1 VPKQIDTIDALRRA
15 LASTDGPRRSRALVP
30 TMGAL
35 HAGHASLIRRA
46 RGECD
51 VLVVSIFV
59 NPLQFDNPDDLARYP
74 RVLAADVALC
84 EELGVDVVFAPLEAE
99 VYPESPVCTVDV
111 GPLADHLCGK
121 FRPGHFRGVATVV
134 LKLLQMVQPDVAYFG
149 EKDAQQVAIIKRM
162 IADFNIPVALV
173 EVPTVREPD
182 GLALSSRNRHLR
194 PDERALAASLYQ
206 ALIAA
211 RDQIV
216 QGVQSSTAICAAAL
230 ARIPSVSTI
239 RVEYV
244 QVVDPSTLQPVDV
257 VTGPVRVAAAMWV
270 GSTRLIDNV
279 FVAPRQLS
287 T

>member
-15 LASTDGPRRSRALVP
+15 LAATGGARRSRALVP

-59 NPLQFDNPDDLARYP
+59 NPLQFDNMDDLARYP
-74 RVLAADVALC
+74 RVLAADLELC
-84 EELGVDVVFAPLEAE
+84 DQLGVDVVFAPREAE
-99 VYPESPVCTVDV
+99 MYPEAPVCTVDV

-134 LKLLQMVQPDVAYFG
+134 LKLLQIVQPDVAYFG

-162 IADFNIPVALV
+162 IADFNIPVALI

-206 ALIAA
+206 ALTAA
-211 RDQIV
+211 REQIE

-239 RVEYV
+239 RVDYV
-244 QVVDPSTLQPVDV
+244 EVVDPSTLQPVDV

-279 FVAPRQLS
+279 FVAPRQSS